1 MSYRIKL
8 TETVCEIVR
17 KFHLDLKKLI
27 KKSFKE
33 IAGNPYCG
41 KELQEELEGYLSY
54 RFKRYRVIY
63 IVDEKAKTVIV
74 HMVWHR
80 RNIYELLSK
89 LLPSK

>member
-17 KFHLDLKKLI
+17 TFHPDFKKLT
-27 KKSFKE
+27 KKSFKK
-33 IAGNPYCG
+33 IAKNPYLG

-54 RFKRYRVIY
+54 RFRRYRIVY
-63 IVDEKAKTVIV
+63 TVDEKAKTVIV

-80 RNIYELLSK
+80 RNVYELLSK
-89 LLPSK
+89 LLPE